1 MKFTNILACL
11 LLLIYSCKHQKT
23 NFQSNTLDSVIFE
36 ASACEGNCP
45 VYKLT
50 INPTG
55 KSTFEGKL
63 NTIKLGHHKYK
74 FSKEDTNHLFQYLAT
89 IKITEFQD
97 VYESTIADFP
107 EIVITYKEKK
117 ISIKDMRTI
126 PADLKILAKTL
137 QQMARSTGYI
147 N

>member
-1 MKFTNILACL
+1 MKYPNILVCIL
-11 LLLIYSCKHQKT
+11 LLFSSCKHQNT
-23 NFQSNTLDSVIFE
+23 NSQKRFDGVVFE

-50 INPTG
+50 INSSG
-55 KSTFEGKL
+55 KSTFDGKS
-63 NTIKLGHHKYK
+63 NTIKKGEHKYK
-74 FSKEDTNHLFQYLAT
+74 FSKEDTNRLFEYLAAV
-89 IKITEFQD
+89 KIAELQD

-126 PADLKILAKTL
+126 PADLKILAKIL
-137 QQMARSTGYI
+137 QQMARSTGYV